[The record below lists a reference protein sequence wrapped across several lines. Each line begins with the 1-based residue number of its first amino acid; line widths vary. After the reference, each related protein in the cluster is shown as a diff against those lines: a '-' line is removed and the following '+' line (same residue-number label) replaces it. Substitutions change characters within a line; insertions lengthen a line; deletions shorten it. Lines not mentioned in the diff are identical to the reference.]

1 MVDTTTHEE
10 AMEELAAIMSQL
22 SGTTVDESVYR
33 PILALGE
40 TTFDRFLDAKHQSD
54 SSNAIRV

>member
-1 MVDTTTHEE
+1 
-10 AMEELAAIMSQL
+10 MEELAAIMSQF